1 MPPRVNKNLVRAD
14 APEDDFDETL
24 GLCDLF
30 RATFCFWECSRDYCF
45 SSGSRCARVRDLA
58 CACVSENVKT
68 RWVGTSR
75 EREIAKYVDPLE
87 RKEFLG
93 TLSAAEAR
101 ILRKRRQEAALYVRQ
116 RALDSAPE
124 QQRMEA
130 LRAGITSRSITH
142 KDFKGGVV
150 DANRARDEVSVT
162 ASDEIGKEEA
172 RERREL
178 ARRWGLQQMSSES
191 SYFDSDDASSYT
203 GSSYTGSSFDE
214 YSSHSGSSSYAE
226 SYYSSDEHLSDD
238 TMGRDALLEDSAV
251 AAPTRMDKQGRPL
264 VVGRDLA
271 YADEGLLTAGL
282 QRWEAYI
289 VDASLA
295 GAVRDEREVQH
306 AERRNQRLRV
316 ALNELDTY
324 AQEKNLTVQDVE
336 IRRKA
341 IVDAHERF
349 VSLALER
356 QHARVER
363 ERRKQALLES
373 LSHEERAKL
382 IRKWALEG
390 RRP

>member
-58 CACVSENVKT
+58 CSCVSESVKT

-130 LRAGITSRSITH
+130 LRAGIMSRSIMH
-142 KDFKGGVV
+142 KELKGGVV
-150 DANRARDEVSVT
+150 DANRARDEVSVM

-191 SYFDSDDASSYT
+191 SDDDSDDASSYT

-214 YSSHSGSSSYAE
+214 YSSHSGSSSYVE
-226 SYYSSDEHLSDD
+226 SCYSSDEHLSGDA
-238 TMGRDALLEDSAV
+238 MGRDALLEDSAV

-271 YADEGLLTAGL
+271 YANEGLLTAGL

-295 GAVRDEREVQH
+295 GAVRDEREAQR
-306 AERRNQRLRV
+306 AERRNQRLRN
-316 ALNELDTY
+316 ALNELDVY
-324 AQEKNLTVQDVE
+324 AQEKNLTAQDVE